1 MSVSAA
7 ISSANF
13 EALEQAVTGKDN
25 EVFSTILFDSYD
37 DKRIEELLLLEA
49 LNIVKEAWLKYD
61 NIRKEFVS
69 QDIDIREDLRKF
81 IQENTGITRLYHRRF
96 SYLYGPD
103 GKQPDHYNSIM
114 FDEKGNISEIRGT
127 TSDIYSSYKETFTRY
142 GYKNA
147 NKLLKDVWNCDINQ
161 FPSKF
166 GYITSIYLSG
176 PNYIEEPYRNYMMD
190 IYGIKLMKWDQIFEL
205 LKCKFSFINKFYSTS
220 SYDCKLAQN
229 KEEQL
234 ALKYIDENRSK
245 YNKYKPLQDCNFMFS
260 SDRICLSTDH
270 YIRIKIYE
278 QTSSGYNSH
287 QKDIKEIDQACTL
300 TIDRCKDFN
309 PTVEESREFLLKRIC
324 ERHAMNETLVQS
336 MKKKFEIERLY
347 YKMKDLYDEDV
358 KLTLTINSKH
368 EQLNSL
374 QEDICAKKVEL
385 NQLDMRILQAQNDL
399 EALAYHHKQMEL
411 ATEINNEVTLLE
423 DDKEALDAKR
433 MHDYYVNFA
442 NDLKVYKFAF
452 EHMREISMKLEQE
465 KKDFEEY
472 KDKET
477 KALEDKLSCQYDAL
491 RNEKLKFDEECEA
504 YELESTKWKS
514 MQESK
519 FAKYQR
525 QIDNY
530 DYVVDE
536 RDRLER
542 EVEKLNKELKL
553 VTSERDRYRTTIETL
568 SSFRK

>member
-1 MSVSAA
+1 MPLKITYFFKKNTSTMSVSAA

-49 LNIVKEAWLKYD
+49 IEFMKENPPQKQETKVIDRIDLSKGTRHSICNPINLSEWGLENELEFTSGYSNTISAGISSDFNSGTYISSHVSAALILKNKVPLRTPRMLATKYILRHRHGDIAQNVSIDFHKPYNEPIQFEVLNSPYNYVNYP
-61 NIRKEFVS
+61 EFVVEFFDDTYNTNEHITGS
-69 QDIDIREDLRKF
+69 IRLPIYIKRSDVD
-81 IQENTGITRLYHRRF
+81 GIT
-96 SYLYGPD
+96 
-103 GKQPDHYNSIM
+103 
-114 FDEKGNISEIRGT
+114 DEE
-127 TSDIYSSYKETFTRY
+127 
-142 GYKNA
+142 
-147 NKLLKDVWNCDINQ
+147 
-161 FPSKF
+161 
-166 GYITSIYLSG
+166 
-176 PNYIEEPYRNYMMD
+176 
-190 IYGIKLMKWDQIFEL
+190 
-205 LKCKFSFINKFYSTS
+205 CK
-220 SYDCKLAQN
+220 
-229 KEEQL
+229 
-234 ALKYIDENRSK
+234 
-245 YNKYKPLQDCNFMFS
+245 
-260 SDRICLSTDH
+260 
-270 YIRIKIYE
+270 
-278 QTSSGYNSH
+278 
-287 QKDIKEIDQACTL
+287 
-300 TIDRCKDFN
+300 
-309 PTVEESREFLLKRIC
+309 EFLLKRIC

-336 MKKKFEIERLY
+336 MKKKLEIERLY

-358 KLTLTINSKH
+358 KLTRTINSKH

-399 EALAYHHKQMEL
+399 EALAYHRKQMEL

-465 KKDFEEY
+465 RKDFEEY
-472 KDKET
+472 KAKET
-477 KALEDKLSCQYDAL
+477 KELEDKISRQYDAL
-491 RNEKLKFDEECEA
+491 RDEKLKFDEDCEA
-504 YELESTKWKS
+504 YEEESTKWKS

-542 EVEKLNKELKL
+542 EVEKLNKELKS

>member
-37 DKRIEELLLLEA
+37 DKRIEELLMQETA
-49 LNIVKEAWLKYD
+49 IIISEELNELIEEVSVYDGSYSTLVGRLNDLDDKNYKLYKSKFDAFQKEHELTTRKPKPLTDKTRMRIASLYNYMKDKKVDSLFGFRIVKYSYQNERIDDRGSTYSSED
-61 NIRKEFVS
+61 VS
-69 QDIDIREDLRKF
+69 YTYLVYKNHRLL
-81 IQENTGITRLYHRRF
+81 QEYSYSGRDYNNHRSGR
-96 SYLYGPD
+96 
-103 GKQPDHYNSIM
+103 
-114 FDEKGNISEIRGT
+114 NISIITHLYNYDYVIKTEFKYKSQYR
-127 TSDIYSSYKETFTRY
+127 SSSYTYSNLEFAFERDFIEDACSD
-142 GYKNA
+142 G
-147 NKLLKDVWNCDINQ
+147 IN
-161 FPSKF
+161 
-166 GYITSIYLSG
+166 
-176 PNYIEEPYRNYMMD
+176 
-190 IYGIKLMKWDQIFEL
+190 
-205 LKCKFSFINKFYSTS
+205 S
-220 SYDCKLAQN
+220 SYP
-229 KEEQL
+229 
-234 ALKYIDENRSK
+234 
-245 YNKYKPLQDCNFMFS
+245 YN
-260 SDRICLSTDH
+260 
-270 YIRIKIYE
+270 
-278 QTSSGYNSH
+278 
-287 QKDIKEIDQACTL
+287 
-300 TIDRCKDFN
+300 
-309 PTVEESREFLLKRIC
+309 REFLLKRIC

-358 KLTLTINSKH
+358 KLTRTINSKH

-433 MHDYYVNFA
+433 MHDYYINFA

-465 KKDFEEY
+465 RKDFEEY
-472 KDKET
+472 KAKET
-477 KALEDKLSCQYDAL
+477 KELEDEVSIITYEIKKKREDFDEEIKKKQYEFEEEIK
-491 RNEKLKFDEECEA
+491 RKQEKFDEDCEA
-504 YELESTKWKS
+504 YEEESTKWKS

-542 EVEKLNKELKL
+542 EVEKLNKELKS
-553 VTSERDRYRTTIETL
+553 VTNERDRYRTTIETL